1 MKNHSQSGLIF
12 SLIFSLVFFLTFCK
26 EKTDE
31 ELILEMMDEVG
42 KYAEKKDM
50 ASIMM
55 NLADDYRDFEG
66 RGKKETQDMINEYY
80 ERYRGIAINV
90 LSSRI
95 DEIQS
100 QKASVQTEVAFSS
113 GAAKVFRKLIRY
125 STENYRLKIKLIK
138 RNDRWQI
145 QYAEWRYVTLNE
157 LFPESLSILKKI
169 FPDL

>member
-1 MKNHSQSGLIF
+1 MKNHLQS
-12 SLIFSLVFFLTFCK
+12 SLIIPVIFFLAFFLTFCK

-31 ELILEMMDEVG
+31 QLILEMMEDVG
-42 KYAEKKDM
+42 EYAEKKDM
-50 ASIMM
+50 SSIMI

-66 RGKKETQDMINEYY
+66 RGKKETQAMINEYY

-95 DEIQS
+95 DEIRS
-100 QKASVQTEVAFSS
+100 LEASIQTEVAFSS

-138 RNDRWQI
+138 RDDRWQI

>member
-1 MKNHSQSGLIF
+1 
-12 SLIFSLVFFLTFCK
+12 
-26 EKTDE
+26 
-31 ELILEMMDEVG
+31 MMEDVG

-50 ASIMM
+50 SSIMM

-66 RGKKETQDMINEYY
+66 RGKKETQEMINEYY
-80 ERYRGIAINV
+80 ERYRGIAINM
-90 LSSRI
+90 LSTRI
-95 DEIQS
+95 EELRS
-100 QKASVQTEVAFSS
+100 MEASIQTEVAFSS

-145 QYAEWRYVTLNE
+145 RYAEWRYVTLDE
-157 LFPESLSILKKI
+157 LFPESLSILRKI

>member
-1 MKNHSQSGLIF
+1 MKNRF
-12 SLIFSLVFFLTFCK
+12 KRSLIISIIFFLVFFLTFCQ

-31 ELILEMMDEVG
+31 QLILEMMEDVG

-50 ASIMM
+50 SSIMM
-55 NLADDYRDFEG
+55 NLADDYHDFEG
-66 RGKKETQDMINEYY
+66 RGKKETQEMINEYY

-90 LSSRI
+90 LSSQI

-100 QKASVQTEVAFSS
+100 WEASIQTEVAFSS

-145 QYAEWRYVTLNE
+145 QYAEWRYVTLDE

>member
-1 MKNHSQSGLIF
+1 MKNRF
-12 SLIFSLVFFLTFCK
+12 NRSLIISIIFFLALFLSSCQ

-31 ELILEMMDEVG
+31 QLILEMMDEVG

-50 ASIMM
+50 SSIMM

-66 RGKKETQDMINEYY
+66 RGKKETQEMINEYY
-80 ERYRGIAINV
+80 ERYRGIAINM
-90 LSSRI
+90 LSTRI
-95 DEIQS
+95 EELRS
-100 QKASVQTEVAFSS
+100 MEASIQTEVAFSS

-145 QYAEWRYVTLNE
+145 RYAEWRYVTLDE